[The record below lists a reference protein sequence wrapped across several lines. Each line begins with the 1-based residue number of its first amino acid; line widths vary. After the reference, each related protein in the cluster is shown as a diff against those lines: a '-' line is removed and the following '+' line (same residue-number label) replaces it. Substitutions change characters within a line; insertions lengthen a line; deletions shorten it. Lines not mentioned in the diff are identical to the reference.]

1 MASTVLFSYHI
12 YFLLYYEIQMQ
23 ETAFISQTE
32 RQPRGEKSGEVFI
45 IRCMWML
52 ILNSFTYSLSQD
64 LNGTLKSLLSE
75 WFSVGLLRLERIT
88 WQSPCEILQKISQ

>member
-1 MASTVLFSYHI
+1 MALVL
-12 YFLLYYEIQMQ
+12 LLLARI
-23 ETAFISQTE
+23 TIATD
-32 RQPRGEKSGEVFI
+32 EVGV
-45 IRCMWML
+45 
-52 ILNSFTYSLSQD
+52 NSELLCFALQD